1 MSKPSILVLCLFF
14 FAAGCRPEEQFRQQL
29 QPETT
34 TTPVKHNSH
43 PGHITSSILNRDGN
57 IVACGSEGAN
67 GMLWVISRNTG
78 HIVFSRSYPSS
89 EFGSFLEIEEKNS
102 GGYMICGSKI
112 SDSGDTDI
120 HMTSVTADGDL
131 VWHKSVGGLQDE
143 INMSMT
149 RAASGQFVVVAA
161 QKNSTHDLFD
171 MWMTES
177 GSEWHLVFEEPGEQ
191 VPYCATK
198 SADGGILITG
208 TDNDNIVSRSKF
220 YLMKFGPT
228 LDTVFRVS
236 KQVNN
241 THTIARNSIELSGG
255 SVVSCGSRAT
265 EGKVIGFICKT
276 SNAGIVEWDREYSGD
291 TNMIISKLVA
301 DDQGFKAIGYI
312 YGNCEDCN
320 SRSLLISLDAQGNE
334 QWRKICEP
342 EAGSE
347 EMAENFFPGTDGML
361 LQNSSN
367 KNGAYYFF
375 IQRVDKE
382 GKVTD

>member
-1 MSKPSILVLCLFF
+1 
-14 FAAGCRPEEQFRQQL
+14 
-29 QPETT
+29 
-34 TTPVKHNSH
+34 
-43 PGHITSSILNRDGN
+43 
-57 IVACGSEGAN
+57 
-67 GMLWVISRNTG
+67 MLWVISRNTG

-120 HMTSVTADGDL
+120 HMTSVTAEGDL

-241 THTIARNSIELSGG
+241 THTIERNSIELSGG
-255 SVVSCGSRAT
+255 AVVSCGSRAT

-291 TNMIISKLVA
+291 SNMIIS
-301 DDQGFKAIGYI
+301 
-312 YGNCEDCN
+312 
-320 SRSLLISLDAQGNE
+320 
-334 QWRKICEP
+334 
-342 EAGSE
+342 
-347 EMAENFFPGTDGML
+347 
-361 LQNSSN
+361 
-367 KNGAYYFF
+367 
-375 IQRVDKE
+375 
-382 GKVTD
+382 